1 MAKNPNQSN
10 APEENAG
17 EQPELIGEIQKLNQK
32 NEQISEANNRMRQV
46 LEATKE
52 EIERLRQEVEKLK
65 APPLPFGIYIK
76 MVPETER
83 VLISV
88 DGKHY
93 EVYVANEDLK
103 PEQFSPGTLVL
114 LNGALNII
122 DIRDNDQLGEVA
134 KVINLMDDGRLIIKS
149 RDNDERIAF
158 TADCLSDTKVK
169 IGDNVRFDS
178 RSQMVFEILPKSE
191 VEEIVLEEV
200 PEVRYSDIGGL
211 EQQIEI
217 IRDSIELPYVYGHL
231 FKQFQLKPP
240 KGILLY
246 GPPGCGKTLV
256 AKAVAYNLSHR
267 ISRFLEENMMAIEIY
282 EKLKKDTKK
291 TTIPKT
297 LLQKYDQLKNR
308 LYEYE
313 SMFTQD
319 TLEDKEVLYQKLD
332 KSGVIGDFIRRM
344 EGESK
349 ERKLVPNKSEW
360 LELLVE

>member
-149 RDNDERIAF
+149 
-158 TADCLSDTKVK
+158 
-169 IGDNVRFDS
+169 
-178 RSQMVFEILPKSE
+178 
-191 VEEIVLEEV
+191 
-200 PEVRYSDIGGL
+200 
-211 EQQIEI
+211 
-217 IRDSIELPYVYGHL
+217 
-231 FKQFQLKPP
+231 
-240 KGILLY
+240 GI
-246 GPPGCGKTLV
+246 
-256 AKAVAYNLSHR
+256 H
-267 ISRFLEENMMAIEIY
+267 IH
-282 EKLKKDTKK
+282 DH
-291 TTIPKT
+291 
-297 LLQKYDQLKNR
+297 
-308 LYEYE
+308 
-313 SMFTQD
+313 
-319 TLEDKEVLYQKLD
+319 
-332 KSGVIGDFIRRM
+332 
-344 EGESK
+344 
-349 ERKLVPNKSEW
+349 
-360 LELLVE
+360 